1 MAISEREFSNMA
13 VILNKV
19 TQTLKN
25 FDDRLNEIED
35 TVTVELPKA
44 VAETVSTAVETAVQ
58 SDNID
63 SGVCPDCGGT
73 LDASGKCPT
82 CTGSTTVPPTQLCGD
97 GGVEEFSEKVTKTV
111 EQLASAVND
120 ISSRMQNLYV
130 RMFSENTS
138 EVSDIPNAM
147 NNLNDDHDFVS
158 NDDGVTKEVAGI
170 IPTPVVPDGNFSQRY
185 NTVKNIFNL

>member
-63 SGVCPDCGGT
+63 SGVCPDCGGA

-82 CTGSTTVPPTQLCGD
+82 CTGSTSVPPA

-170 IPTPVVPDGNFSQRY
+170 IPTPVAPDGNFSQRY